1 MRTWRLAPVLGLAAL
16 GASAQVVLQSGAA
29 GFSGASSQKNVVRAA
44 SGALYALSVT
54 DSGTSRP
61 LLLQTSADGGTSW
74 ATVPV
79 TLNDATSGLNAPNAT
94 NYCAMAID
102 SIGLLHVIWGSY
114 YYPTFFNQYYRNYDT
129 TNGNASAIVNLTTL
143 VGANPAVARS
153 DAMAIVVDAGNFVWI
168 ASQGTSA
175 WISFLLQSDQPSA
188 QGLTFSNRGA
198 ISPVASSQQPQMAVD
213 IAGRI
218 HCIYYANYGPG
229 VYEHRYFT
237 PGTGWGPATVLG
249 NLTPTNDYLGTIA
262 ADLLG
267 NVHVLYVMD
276 AFGGSNWLFRYKR
289 WDATNL
295 WGPEVVLFDATP
307 MQYGTSSYH
316 VLALQCDEPTG
327 TAYAIFRDYSTGGAL
342 RLARKALNEAAFTHL
357 PDVTVPSAGTHAWF
371 SPALRGSIHP
381 PSNQTTGAL
390 DLTFRSGTAAPYSF
404 VFLRIPTDAR
414 LALRAVW
421 TPSIGTTAGVVLQS
435 SSDGGRGYGCGF
447 SLGSTPGIVLSDS
460 RVIPLNVD
468 ILLLLSLTP
477 GNGVFGNTLGNL
489 DAAGY
494 GLVTV
499 LIPNDMNLIGITV
512 WSAFIVI
519 DPGSPLG
526 IRAISPALPFT
537 VRA

>member
-1 MRTWRLAPVLGLAAL
+1 MRTWRLVPVLGLVASI
-16 GASAQVVLQSGAA
+16 ASAQVVLQSGAV
-29 GFSGASSQKNVVRAA
+29 GYSGASSQKNVVRAA
-44 SGALYALSVT
+44 SGALYALSVG

-61 LLLQTSADGGTSW
+61 LLLQTSNDGGTSW
-74 ATVPV
+74 APVPY

-94 NYCAMAID
+94 NACAMAID
-102 SIGLLHVIWGSY
+102 STGLLHVIWASQ
-114 YYPTFFNQYYRNYDT
+114 YYPSYFNQYYRNYDT
-129 TNGNASAIVNLTTL
+129 TNGNASAIVNVTTL

-153 DAMAIVVDAGNFVWI
+153 DAMSIVVDAGDYVWI

-188 QGLTFSNRGA
+188 QGLTFSNRGT

-218 HCIYYANYGPG
+218 HCVYYANYGAG
-229 VYEHRYFT
+229 VYEHRYYT
-237 PGTGWGPATVLG
+237 PGTGWGPATVIG
-249 NLTPTNDYLGTIA
+249 NLTPSNDYIGSIA

-276 AFGGSNWLFRYKR
+276 ALAGSTWLFRYKR

-295 WGPEVVLFDATP
+295 WGSEVALFDATP
-307 MQYGTSSYH
+307 AQYGTSSYH
-316 VLALQCDEPTG
+316 VVALACDEPTG
-327 TAYAIFRDYSTGGAL
+327 TAYAIVRDYSTGGAL
-342 RLARKALNEAAFTHL
+342 RLGRKALNDALFTWQ
-357 PDVTVPSAGTHAWF
+357 PDVTVANAAAHAWF
-371 SPALRGSIHP
+371 SPALRGSVYP

-390 DLTFRSGTAAPYSF
+390 DLTFRSGTAAPFSCVF
-404 VFLRIPTDAR
+404 VRVPTDAR

-421 TPSIGTTAGVVLQS
+421 PPSIGTTAGVVLQS

-447 SLGSTPGIVLSDS
+447 SLGSTPGIVLADS
-460 RVIPLNVD
+460 RVIPLNPD

-489 DAAGY
+489 DAGGY

-499 LIPNDMNLIGITV
+499 ALPNDMNLIGYTV
-512 WSAFIVI
+512 YTAFIVI
-519 DPGSPLG
+519 DGGSPLG